1 VSRRKA
7 VRFVSLS
14 DVEEAAGRAVPER
27 IWSYVM
33 GGAGTEW
40 TDRANRAEFDRWV
53 LRPRVLA
60 GVSKVD
66 LSTTVLGETVRAPF
80 YVAPTAY
87 QGLVHPEGE
96 VGMARAAARAGAL
109 AMFSTLSS
117 ASPEAIARAR
127 PRGPRW
133 FQLYLQP
140 EWEATER
147 LVRRAEK
154 AGFGAIVLTADTPVL
169 GVRDRQLRSG
179 FAIDS
184 SLPLGGGPGVVPP
197 SRGPEFE
204 GDSYSVGRR
213 YGESWEAVD
222 RLRSVTDLPVVVK
235 GVLGGAD
242 ARLALAH
249 GAAGVV
255 VSNHGGRQLDRS
267 PPALAVLPEVVR
279 AVRGRAEVYLDGGVR
294 RGTDV
299 LVALALGARAVG
311 IGRPLLWA
319 LAAGGGAGVE
329 RYLSLLATD
338 TASGMILTGQS
349 AIRHLDPKIVAP
361 WPG

>member
-1 VSRRKA
+1 MAKRRS
-7 VRFVSLS
+7 VPFVSLS
-14 DVEEAAGRAVPER
+14 DVEEAASRAVGER

-40 TDRANRAEFDRWV
+40 TDRANRAAFGRWV
-53 LRPRVLA
+53 LKPRALA
-60 GVSKVD
+60 GIREVD
-66 LSTTVLGETVRAPF
+66 LRTEVLGEDVRAPF

-87 QGLVHPEGE
+87 QGLVHPDGE
-96 VGMARAAARAGAL
+96 VGMARAAARAGVL
-109 AMFSTLSS
+109 AVFSTLSTDS
-117 ASPEAIARAR
+117 LEAIARAR

-147 LVRRAEK
+147 LVRRADR
-154 AGFGAIVLTADTPVL
+154 AGFTAIVLTADVPVL

-184 SLPLGGGPGVVPP
+184 SLPVGSGPGVVPP
-197 SRGPEFE
+197 SRGPRAA
-204 GDSYSVGRR
+204 GPVYSVGRPHP
-213 YGESWEAVD
+213 ESWEVVN
-222 RLRSVTDLPVVVK
+222 RLRSVTDLPIVVK
-235 GVLGGAD
+235 GVLDATD
-242 ARLALAH
+242 ARRSVAH
-249 GAAGVV
+249 GAKAVV

-267 PPALAVLPEVVR
+267 PPSLAVLPEVVR

-294 RGTDV
+294 RGTDI

-311 IGRPLLWA
+311 LGRPLLWA
-319 LAAGGGAGVE
+319 LAAGGEAGVE
-329 RYLSLLATD
+329 QYLSLLATD
-338 TASGMILTGQS
+338 TASAMILAGRGSVSKVDRTVVS
-349 AIRHLDPKIVAP
+349 P